1 MWEVNVRPPSCNKG
15 VRPLEKLPLHVDYS
29 GGSGIRIRII
39 GYGLRVS
46 IKDQASNAKELAR
59 PLEKLM
65 RRTSSLSPWA
75 PTNQNHA
82 TPVRIDRLGW

>member
-39 GYGLRVS
+39 GYGLRVR

-59 PLEKLM
+59 PLE
-65 RRTSSLSPWA
+65 
-75 PTNQNHA
+75 
-82 TPVRIDRLGW
+82 

>member
-59 PLEKLM
+59 PLEKL
-65 RRTSSLSPWA
+65 RRTSSLSPWS
-75 PTNQNHA
+75 PTNQNQA
-82 TPVRIDRLGW
+82 TPVRIDKLGW

>member
-46 IKDQASNAKELAR
+46 IKDQAS
-59 PLEKLM
+59 
-65 RRTSSLSPWA
+65 
-75 PTNQNHA
+75 
-82 TPVRIDRLGW
+82 I

>member
-29 GGSGIRIRII
+29 GGSGIRIRIL
-39 GYGLRVS
+39 GYGLRVR

-59 PLEKLM
+59 PLEKHPHSHHGLQKI
-65 RRTSSLSPWA
+65 RIKPHLSGS
-75 PTNQNHA
+75 TGL
-82 TPVRIDRLGW
+82 VGEFS